1 MIFLRGVEGVFQ
13 ATTQYIRRCRTAA
26 ALRLGFDS
34 KIDSGYPL
42 TLSRGGERIEVRGKQ
57 TTETNF
63 HAGAPAGH
71 GGLIRKLSGSQRKLS
86 NKLVWLEKPP
96 PPRAVQIRI
105 GYKTH
110 KNFGLFCQIKCRGA
124 WTKLNGEIVRGDCP
138 E

>member
-26 ALRLGFDS
+26 ALRLEFDS
-34 KIDSGYPL
+34 KIDSGFPL
-42 TLSRGGERIEVRGKQ
+42 TLTLSPRGEGPFLTSSPLGERIEVRGKQ

-63 HAGAPAGH
+63 HAVATAGH

-110 KNFGLFCQIKCRGA
+110 KNFGLFCQIKCH
-124 WTKLNGEIVRGDCP
+124 E
-138 E
+138 